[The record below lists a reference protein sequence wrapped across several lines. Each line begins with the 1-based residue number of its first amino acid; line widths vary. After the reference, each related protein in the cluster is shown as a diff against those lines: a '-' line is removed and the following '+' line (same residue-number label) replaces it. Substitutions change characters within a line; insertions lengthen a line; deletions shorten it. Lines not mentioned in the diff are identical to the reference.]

1 MNPELISSPTGVE
14 SDMQCLPV
22 AEGLHQPR
30 TSPQAESPAL
40 AGDRL
45 DWDRHIPIAP
55 KRRSGS
61 IRVELEYGGRGKPT
75 PVEDPWA

>member
-1 MNPELISSPTGVE
+1 MNPEIISSPTVVE
-14 SDMQCLPV
+14 LDVQCVPV
-22 AEGLHQPR
+22 AAESHQPHD
-30 TSPQAESPAL
+30 SSQGENPAL

-45 DWDRHIPIAP
+45 DWDAHIPIAP

-61 IRVELEYGGRGKPT
+61 IKVELEFGGRGKPM